1 MPGVCRNFDLGTT
14 GHGCTTV
21 VPVLATQFTVFVNG
35 RAMEKIG
42 DPAIP
47 HKILVGKKCVGHLAV
62 INAGAPSVFCKGIP
76 VARIGDSMDGGAMI
90 TGSSNVFAGGTTAL
104 GMAMGFASLAG
115 GIAGAVSGG
124 IPGIGAPIPG
134 AEGGGFG
141 ITLK

>member
-1 MPGVCRNFDLGTT
+1 MGELWK
-14 GHGCTTV
+14 
-21 VPVLATQFTVFVNG
+21 
-35 RAMEKIG
+35 KIG